1 MIYYRVALQADQ
13 SNPWR
18 WKSTVLTSLDALF
31 GFLKLYRMRPRD
43 SIRVFYSSSVECM
56 DVMLERENKGLAS
69 NSITAEQLL
78 TGRRSIHSLE
88 MAHLEKEL
96 DLLTNRERIATPI
109 SAAQSLNERNVKS
122 SYEESDSSLDIR
134 RLELEF
140 STSADHDIP
149 YEFELP
155 TSLPQ
160 ALVWIDLLVK
170 VHSGKLVP

>member
-31 GFLKLYRMRPRD
+31 GFLKLCSMLPRD

-56 DVMLERENKGLAS
+56 NVMLERENKGLAS
-69 NSITAEQLL
+69 NSITAEQLI

-88 MAHLEKEL
+88 MVRLEKEL
-96 DLLTNRERIATPI
+96 GLLTNREKIATSI
-109 SAAQSLNERNVKS
+109 STAQSLNDRNVKS
-122 SYEESDSSLDIR
+122 SHEKCDSSLDLR
-134 RLELEF
+134 RSELEF
-140 STSADHDIP
+140 GTSADHDIP

-155 TSLPQ
+155 TLIPQ
-160 ALVWIDLLVK
+160 ALAWIDLLVK

>member
-13 SNPWR
+13 SNPWQ

-31 GFLKLYRMRPRD
+31 GFLKLYSMIPRD

-69 NSITAEQLL
+69 NSITAEQLV

-88 MAHLEKEL
+88 MACLEKEL
-96 DLLTNRERIATPI
+96 GLLTNREKIATSI
-109 SAAQSLNERNVKS
+109 STAQSLNERNVKS
-122 SYEESDSSLDIR
+122 SYEKCDSSLDLR
-134 RLELEF
+134 RSELEF
-140 STSADHDIP
+140 GTSADHDIP

-155 TSLPQ
+155 TLIPQ
-160 ALVWIDLLVK
+160 ALAWIDLLVK

>member
-31 GFLKLYRMRPRD
+31 GFLKLYSMIPRD
-43 SIRVFYSSSVECM
+43 SIRVFYTSSVEYM

-69 NSITAEQLL
+69 NSITAE
-78 TGRRSIHSLE
+78 
-88 MAHLEKEL
+88 
-96 DLLTNRERIATPI
+96 
-109 SAAQSLNERNVKS
+109 QSLNERNVKS